1 LLRLHLLNPERVP
14 ANLRGIAAAAH
25 GLSGG
30 DLLNVCLNSMEAAS
44 VDPDPQNW
52 RVTED
57 LLMGQIRKVQA
68 SKRAHAG
75 RDSNFNL
82 SLN

>member
-1 LLRLHLLNPERVP
+1 
-14 ANLRGIAAAAH
+14 
-25 GLSGG
+25 
-30 DLLNVCLNSMEAAS
+30 

-75 RDSNFNL
+75 RDTL